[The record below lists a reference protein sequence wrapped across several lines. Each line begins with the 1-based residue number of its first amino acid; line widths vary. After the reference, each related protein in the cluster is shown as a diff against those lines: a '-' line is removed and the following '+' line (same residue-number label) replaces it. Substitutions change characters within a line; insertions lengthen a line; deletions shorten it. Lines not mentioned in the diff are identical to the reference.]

1 MQNAEPIVMPD
12 VSARRCARRLPAGAG
27 RRAALGALL
36 AAGATLAAAQTTRPQ
51 PAPLAT
57 GAVALR
63 EVGDLYSADA
73 VIEAVRQAT
82 VSAQISGNVVQ
93 FFVDAGDRVK
103 RGQVLARIDT
113 RDADAQVNAGRAGV
127 AQAQAQ
133 LNQARLSYE
142 RTQNLIKQGFV
153 SQAALDKA
161 DADLKTA
168 EAALESARAGNTQA
182 LTARSYAELRAP
194 IDGVVSQRLLEL
206 GELAAPGRPVL
217 MLHDPAQ
224 LRAVGA
230 VPQFMLPQVSGA
242 RSAQV
247 DLPTLGKRL
256 PATRVTVLPAADAR
270 LLSTVVRA
278 ELGSDVP
285 AGVVPGTAAKILL
298 SVGQAKKL
306 VMPAQAVLRRGE
318 LTAAYVVG
326 ADSRPQLRQIRVGE
340 AVADGQVEVLAG
352 LADGERVAL
361 DPVAAGAQR

>member
-1 MQNAEPIVMPD
+1 MSVRTTRHAVRPLR
-12 VSARRCARRLPAGAG
+12 AFA
-27 RRAALGALL
+27 RRAALATLTLSAAL
-36 AAGATLAAAQTTRPQ
+36 AGAALAQTPARAVA
-51 PAPLAT
+51 APLAT
-57 GAVALR
+57 APVTLR
-63 EVGDLYSADA
+63 EVGDLYRADA

-82 VSAQISGNVVQ
+82 VSAQIAGNVVQ
-93 FFVDAGDRVK
+93 FHVDAGDRVK

-113 RDADAQVNAGRAGV
+113 RDADAQVSAGRAGV
-127 AQAQAQ
+127 AQAEAQ
-133 LNQARLSYE
+133 LNQARVSYE

-168 EAALESARAGNTQA
+168 QAALASAVAGNTQA
-182 LTARSYAELRAP
+182 LTSRSHAELRAP

-206 GELAAPGRPVL
+206 GELAAPGKPVL
-217 MLHDPAQ
+217 MLHDPSQ

-230 VPQFMLPQVSGA
+230 VPQFMLSQVAAATRAEVELPSLGA
-242 RSAQV
+242 
-247 DLPTLGKRL
+247 TLTAR
-256 PATRVTVLPAADAR
+256 RVTVLPAADAR

-278 ELGSDVP
+278 ELGADVP
-285 AGVVPGTAAKILL
+285 VGVVPGTAAKIVL
-298 SVGQAKKL
+298 SIGQAKKL

-352 LADGERVAL
+352 LVDGERVAL
-361 DPVAAGAQR
+361 DPRAAGAQR